1 MKIKMTENEYKK
13 YLNYRKKQ
21 IRENFEVNRDEL
33 DKEINRLAKWC
44 IKKGCCDPEEFGNN
58 DPWDYDLIA
67 KTVEE
72 KADWKKIAAIYHCKP
87 DEIDHENFIYDTI
100 LDDLIEEMAKILKM

>member
-33 DKEINRLAKWC
+33 DKEINRLA
-44 IKKGCCDPEEFGNN
+44 
-58 DPWDYDLIA
+58 
-67 KTVEE
+67 T
-72 KADWKKIAAIYHCKP
+72 
-87 DEIDHENFIYDTI
+87 
-100 LDDLIEEMAKILKM
+100 